1 MLWLNLMAC
10 LTKQK
15 LVFNTDG
22 AYIMRTVLIANSKGG
37 SGKTTLATNLAGYFA
52 SQGQRVGLCD
62 LDRQQS
68 AFDWL
73 KRRPK
78 ILPRI
83 QSIDGRIQDAK
94 AEWTII
100 DSPAGLHGEKLTE
113 AIKQADWVI
122 VPVQASAFDIGAT
135 SDFLDALRAEKAVR
149 KERAFVAMVGTRVDV
164 RARSMDTLNAFLQD
178 TGFPVLTCLRNAQVY
193 VHAAEQGA
201 SLFDFRPALVARDME
216 QWAPLLNWLEETS
229 RNGK

>member
-1 MLWLNLMAC
+1 
-10 LTKQK
+10 
-15 LVFNTDG
+15 
-22 AYIMRTVLIANSKGG
+22 MRTVLIANSKGG

-52 SQGQRVGLCD
+52 SQGRRVVLSD

-68 AFDWL
+68 ALDWL
-73 KRRPK
+73 KRRSK

-83 QSIDGRIQDAK
+83 QGIDGRTQRNNDSG
-94 AEWTII
+94 AEWVVI

-122 VPVQASAFDIGAT
+122 VPMQASAFDIGAT
-135 SDFLDALRAEKAVR
+135 SDFLDALREEKAIR

-164 RARSMDTLNAFLQD
+164 RARSLNTLNAFLQD

-201 SLFDFRPALVARDME
+201 SLFDFRPSLVVRDME
-216 QWAPLLNWLEETS
+216 QWEPLLNWLEETG
-229 RNGK
+229 RNGKRG

>member
-1 MLWLNLMAC
+1 MH
-10 LTKQK
+10 
-15 LVFNTDG
+15 
-22 AYIMRTVLIANSKGG
+22 TVLIANSKGG
-37 SGKTTLATNLAGYFA
+37 SGKTTLATNLAGYLA
-52 SQGQRVGLCD
+52 SQGRRVILSD

-68 AFDWL
+68 GLDWL
-73 KRRPK
+73 KRRSK

-83 QSIDGRIQDAK
+83 QGVDGRSQRSNDSG
-94 AEWTII
+94 AEWIVI

-113 AIKQADWVI
+113 ALKQADWVI
-122 VPVQASAFDIGAT
+122 VPMQASAFDIGAT
-135 SDFLDALRAEKAVR
+135 KDFLDALREEKAVR

-164 RARSMDTLNAFLQD
+164 RARSLHTLNAFLQD

-201 SLFDFRPALVARDME
+201 SLFDFRPSLVVRDME
-216 QWAPLLNWLEETS
+216 QWEPLLNWLEETS

>member
-1 MLWLNLMAC
+1 
-10 LTKQK
+10 
-15 LVFNTDG
+15 
-22 AYIMRTVLIANSKGG
+22 MRTVLIANSKGG

-52 SQGQRVGLCD
+52 SRGRRVVLSD

-68 AFDWL
+68 ALDWL
-73 KRRPK
+73 KRRPE

-83 QSIDGRIQDAK
+83 QGIDGRSQRSNSSS
-94 AEWTII
+94 AEWLVI

-113 AIKQADWVI
+113 AIKQADLVI
-122 VPVQASAFDIGAT
+122 VPMQASAFDIGAT
-135 SDFLDALRAEKAVR
+135 SDFLDALREEKAIR
-149 KERAFVAMVGTRVDV
+149 KERTFVAMVGTRVDV
-164 RARSMDTLNAFLQD
+164 RARSLNSLNTFLQD

-201 SLFDFRPALVARDME
+201 SLFDFRPSLVARDIE
-216 QWAPLLNWLEETS
+216 QWTPLLNWLEETG